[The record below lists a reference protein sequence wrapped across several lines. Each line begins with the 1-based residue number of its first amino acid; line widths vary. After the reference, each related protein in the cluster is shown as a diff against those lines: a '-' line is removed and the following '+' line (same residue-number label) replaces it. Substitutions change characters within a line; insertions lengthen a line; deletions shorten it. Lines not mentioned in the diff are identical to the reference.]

1 MEHGQGRRKVKAGA
15 GGMERDRMKIRLEQI
30 LEGEEEVILRYRER
44 TKEVEDLIQYLSGRD
59 QGLICRKDG
68 MDVVVKPDAVI
79 YLESVDGGTFV
90 YTEKEVLTTGL
101 SLAVAEERFARD
113 GFFRCSKS
121 MVINVCHVDRLKSE
135 SGNRI
140 DAQMGN
146 GEHVMI
152 SRRYAKALRRILKG
166 ERA

>member
-1 MEHGQGRRKVKAGA
+1 M
-15 GGMERDRMKIRLEQI
+15 
-30 LEGEEEVILRYRER
+30 
-44 TKEVEDLIQYLSGRD
+44 
-59 QGLICRKDG
+59 
-68 MDVVVKPDAVI
+68 
-79 YLESVDGGTFV
+79 
-90 YTEKEVLTTGL
+90 
-101 SLAVAEERFARD
+101 AEERFARD